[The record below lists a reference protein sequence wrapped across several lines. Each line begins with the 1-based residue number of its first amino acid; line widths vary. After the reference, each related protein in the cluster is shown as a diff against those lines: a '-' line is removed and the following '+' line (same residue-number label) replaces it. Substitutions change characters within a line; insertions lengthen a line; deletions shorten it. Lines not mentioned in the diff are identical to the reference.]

1 MLHAQK
7 FKYLAKNFTVLYV
20 EDDDDLR
27 KSFLGYLSKFFKR
40 VDFAIDGEEGFHK
53 YQLNKYDLVITDVS
67 MPKLNGI
74 DMAKKIKTLNPNQEI
89 VIASAFSDF
98 DTLSEAIKLGI
109 DGYLLK
115 PINYDQMSEILYKV
129 VHKINEFKQND
140 LYKEHLN
147 ELIEIKSHEIE
158 DLNKEKIENYKL
170 TLYALVDLIEKR
182 DTYTGGHSNRVAL
195 YSDLIAKQ
203 MGINEQDCGTI
214 YKAAMLH
221 DIGKIAIPDSVLLK
235 PGSLNDLEYQLIKEH
250 VSIGYEILKKVPM
263 FKQEA
268 KIVQSHHERIDGSGY
283 PNGLKADEIPL
294 FSMIL
299 AVADTFDAMTTN
311 RIYKARK
318 TLKEALEEIDNL
330 KGKLFLE
337 DVVDAAVVALKD
349 IELHEQINQ
358 LPQTHLEKARFSYFY
373 IDQLTKVYNNN
384 YLDVV
389 LTQNK
394 YDYQYDN
401 LYLIFLHNFGEYN
414 KAHGWNEGSNLLH
427 KVAQQLTSFY
437 PDTLIFRIHGDDFV
451 IVASKSIDLNLT
463 NKFFETENIDF
474 ATQAE
479 NIAEKKL
486 FSLQLLEFFIDKE
499 TK

>member
-1 MLHAQK
+1 VIDTQK

-20 EDDDDLR
+20 EDDEILR
-27 KSFLGYLSKFFKR
+27 KSFLDYLNKFFKM

-53 YQLNKYDLVITDVS
+53 YQQGQYDLVITDIS

-74 DMAKKIKTLNPNQEI
+74 DMAKKIKNLNSNQEI

-98 DTLSEAIKLGI
+98 EILSEAIKLGI

-115 PINYDQMSEILYKV
+115 PINYAQMSEILYKV
-129 VHKINEFKQND
+129 VHKLKEFKQND

-147 ELIEIKSHEIE
+147 ELVETKSREID
-158 DLNKEKIENYKL
+158 DLNKEKIKNYKL

-182 DTYTGGHSNRVAL
+182 DTYTGGHSNRVAS
-195 YSDLIAKQ
+195 YSNLIATQ
-203 MGINEQDCGTI
+203 MGVSKQGCDTI

-221 DIGKIAIPDSVLLK
+221 DIGKTAIPDSVLLK

-268 KIVQSHHERIDGSGY
+268 KIVNAHHERLDGSGY

-294 FSMIL
+294 FAMIV

-318 TLKEALEEIDNL
+318 TVTEALEELYNL
-330 KGKLFLE
+330 KGKLFFE
-337 DVVDAAVVALKD
+337 DVVDAAEICLKD
-349 IELHEQINQ
+349 IELPEKINQ

-373 IDQLTKVYNNN
+373 IDQLTQVYNRN

-401 LYLIFLHNFGEYN
+401 LYLVFLHNFGEYN
-414 KAHGWNEGSNLLH
+414 KVYGWKAGSDLLY
-427 KVAQQLTSFY
+427 KVAQQLDSLY
-437 PDTLIFRIHGDDFV
+437 PNTLIFRIHGDDFV
-451 IVASKSIDLNLT
+451 IVSSRSIDLNFT
-463 NKFFETENIDF
+463 HKFFESENIDF
-474 ATQAE
+474 STHTK
-479 NIAEKKL
+479 NIAENNL
-486 FSLQLLEFFIDKE
+486 FSLQSLELFIDKE
-499 TK
+499 I